1 MSPRLR
7 RCALCLALLSLPA
20 VAGPPREDRR
30 AARVRPSSVRT
41 EREEPAP
48 APASAEVVAAS
59 AVDAS
64 GVDLAGFLGMLA
76 ALAVTYVYARGR
88 RLPLER
94 DLVRSSPRQPP
105 PEPR

>member
-1 MSPRLR
+1 MSPCLR

-20 VAGPPREDRR
+20 VAGTPREDRR
-30 AARVRPSSVRT
+30 AARVRPSNVRP
-41 EREEPAP
+41 EREEPG
-48 APASAEVVAAS
+48 PASAEVVAAS

-76 ALAVTYVYARGR
+76 ALTVTYVYARGR
-88 RLPLER
+88 RLPLDPE
-94 DLVRSSPRQPP
+94 LVRPSPRLPP

>member
-1 MSPRLR
+1 MSLRLR

-30 AARVRPSSVRT
+30 AARVRSSTARP
-41 EREEPAP
+41 EREEPVA
-48 APASAEVVAAS
+48 ASADVVAAS

-76 ALAVTYVYARGR
+76 ALTVTYVYARGR
-88 RLPLER
+88 RLSLDRE
-94 DLVRSSPRQPP
+94 LVRSSPRLPP